1 MSDKKSDGFYAQGAA
16 READDSQ
23 AEKERFIPGPST
35 QSFSGQASNNFG
47 LGNSFSK
54 LDNSPGIS
62 VMAYCLASISM
73 TVVNKYVV
81 SGAEW
86 NLTFLYLAIQNT
98 CCIAA
103 ILACKQMGLIT
114 NLAPFDN
121 EKAKRCMFSKR
132 QVDDVTN

>member
-1 MSDKKSDGFYAQGAA
+1 MSGKKSDDFYSQGGS
-16 READDSQ
+16 READDAQ
-23 AEKERFIPGPST
+23 AEKERFIPGPSSP
-35 QSFSGQASNNFG
+35 SFAQKSTASNFG

-62 VMAYCLASISM
+62 VLAYCLASISM

-121 EKAKRCMFSKR
+121 EKAKRCMSLINL
-132 QVDDVTN
+132 QD